1 MDQVTEAYNT
11 LTLLSPNDD
20 IKKELKAR
28 FVQKGFTFKQGAM
41 KKKKSKLNWLRI
53 SHNKIEDSDVTS
65 ASDDG
70 QENQAQK
77 IILNKEREQNKAHK
91 PKRKWIKKSKSQ
103 RLQK

>member
-28 FVQKGFTFKQGAM
+28 FVQKVFTFKQGAM

-53 SHNKIEDSDVTS
+53 SHNKIKDSTS